1 MSRSEGLIKMILGLT
16 GTLGAGK
23 DAAAKFFMKNGFS
36 YHSCSDIIRNE
47 CKKQGMPITL
57 GNLTKKGNELREKN
71 GSNILVRIIIER
83 IKAAGETDS
92 LIESI
97 RNSEEAKE
105 LKKEK
110 GFVMVAIDA
119 PIEIRFERIQK
130 RKREDDKVSFEE
142 FHSIEQKQRKGS
154 ENMQQ
159 LDKVIEM
166 ADYKIINDGTLEQLH
181 YKLEDLLDYLREN
194 NNEKVS

>member
-1 MSRSEGLIKMILGLT
+1 MLRSGGLIKIILGLT

-47 CKKQGMPITL
+47 CKKRGMPITL
-57 GNLTKKGNELREKN
+57 ENLTKKGNELREKN

-97 RNSEEAKE
+97 RNSEEVKE

-119 PIEIRFERIQK
+119 PIELRFERIQK

-154 ENMQQ
+154 ESMQQ

-181 YKLEDLLDYLREN
+181 YKLEDLLDYLRASN
-194 NNEKVS
+194 KKS